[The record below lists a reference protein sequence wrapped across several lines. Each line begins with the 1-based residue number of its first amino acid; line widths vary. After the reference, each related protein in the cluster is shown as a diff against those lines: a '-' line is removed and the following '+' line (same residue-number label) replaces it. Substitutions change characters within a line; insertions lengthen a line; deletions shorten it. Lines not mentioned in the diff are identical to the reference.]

1 MIVVSYVT
9 SIAYFSQ
16 HHILSCILDKCTF
29 ITHVTMLLLCVK
41 TKTLAAQLAPAAN
54 KQCKIVGAGAE
65 ALLYFSTF
73 WSFTPHS
80 ITNLTHQF
88 ICIFFHMSKS
98 CLPYTLV
105 QSFSV
110 LFYRIWISR
119 SQVIYIILPFFFTLS
134 FAIFFYLLFCLS

>member
-1 MIVVSYVT
+1 MFDFSVFLSSFLPYD
-9 SIAYFSQ
+9 SIIC
-16 HHILSCILDKCTF
+16 HIHCLFFISIISCILDKCTF
-29 ITHVTMLLLCVK
+29 ITHVTMLLLCVKTK

-73 WSFTPHS
+73 WFFTPHF
-80 ITNLTHQF
+80 ITNLTHQ
-88 ICIFFHMSKS
+88 IHMHIFPYVKS

-110 LFYRIWISR
+110 LFYRI
-119 SQVIYIILPFFFTLS
+119 
-134 FAIFFYLLFCLS
+134 